1 MSRKPVVAVDGPAG
15 AGKSSVAR
23 AVAEVLKVSWLDT
36 GAMYR
41 AVAWHVLNSGG
52 SVSDEEALVASAQSA
67 VIRVEGALV
76 SVGGRDVSEAIRG
89 VEVTS
94 AVSEVAASAAVRAEL
109 LTQQRQWAKR
119 RNGCVV
125 EGRDVGTV
133 VLPEADLKV
142 FLTASGDVRARRRAE
157 ESGEDL
163 AAVASAISLRDSLD
177 SSRVHAPL
185 RCAPDALVLDTESLS
200 IEEVAER
207 VLSELASRHLLGSA
221 LPGADRR
228 VSART
233 AKGRMGSA

>member
-23 AVAEVLKVSWLDT
+23 AVAEALKVPWLDT

-41 AVAWHVLNSGG
+41 AVAWHILNSGG
-52 SVSDEEALVASAQSA
+52 SVSDEEALEASARSA
-67 VIRVEGALV
+67 VIRVKGASV
-76 SVGGRDVSEAIRG
+76 SVDGRDVSEAIRG
-89 VEVTS
+89 VDVTA

-109 LTQQRQWAKR
+109 LAQQRRWAER

-142 FLTASGDVRARRRAE
+142 FLTVSEDVRARRRAE
-157 ESGEDL
+157 ESGGDP
-163 AAVASAISLRDSLD
+163 AAVAAAISLRDSQD

-200 IEEVAER
+200 VEEVAER
-207 VLSELASRHLLGSA
+207 ILSELASRHLLDSSSG
-221 LPGADRR
+221 DVQR
-228 VSART
+228 VSAAT
-233 AKGRMGSA
+233 AKDRLGNV

>member
-23 AVAEVLKVSWLDT
+23 AVAEALKVPWLDT

-41 AVAWHVLNSGG
+41 AVAWHILNSGG
-52 SVSDEEALVASAQSA
+52 SVSDEEALAASARSA
-67 VIRVEGALV
+67 VIRVKGASV
-76 SVGGRDVSEAIRG
+76 SVDGRDVSEAIRG
-89 VEVTS
+89 VEVTA
-94 AVSEVAASAAVRAEL
+94 AVSEVAARAAVRAEL
-109 LTQQRQWAKR
+109 LAQQRRWAER

-157 ESGEDL
+157 ESGGDP
-163 AAVASAISLRDSLD
+163 AAVAAAISLRDSQD

-185 RCAPDALVLDTESLS
+185 RCASDALVLDTESLS
-200 IEEVAER
+200 VEEVAER
-207 VLSELASRHLLGSA
+207 ILSELASRHLLDSSSG
-221 LPGADRR
+221 DDQR
-228 VSART
+228 VSAAT
-233 AKGRMGSA
+233 AKGRLGNV